1 MFTFPLI
8 LPSGKSVRLREI
20 TNRDLFSIIKF
31 CLAQDLEGLSEYLN
45 INVFK
50 EYKDLSIIDKL
61 FCLIYLRSFS
71 LGFDISIS
79 SQLDDDKTTTLT
91 YDLTN
96 VIDTLEALPL
106 DHTKTILVG
115 DFTVMVDIPTSLYFK
130 TPEEMYFNIIKS
142 ISFDGTTVDFCGI
155 TEDEKEKLLNFLP
168 PALTPKL
175 NDYITELNNSFGSI
189 CVIEKN
195 SHGVGDNIKINVL
208 SNQPLAFVQSIFS
221 HDLGG
226 FMQFMYHFVN
236 KVGGTFNDFFNLTL
250 TDTKYML
257 EFYKEEIEKQNDEL
271 KKNQPRV
278 K

>member
-31 CLAQDLEGLSEYLN
+31 CLAQDLEGLSDYLN

-79 SQLDDDKTTTLT
+79 TQLDDKTATLT

-96 VIDTLEALPL
+96 VINTLESLPL

-142 ISFDGTTVDFCGI
+142 ISFDGVTVDFCSI
-155 TEDEKEKLLNFLP
+155 TEDEKEKLLSFLP
-168 PALTPKL
+168 PTLTLKL
-175 NDYITELNNSFGSI
+175 NEYITELNGSLGSV

-221 HDLGG
+221 HDLSG